1 MWGVHRW
8 VQNNSYLHALGA
20 THDHCYITDTIA
32 ITVTTDITVVP
43 MICLCAITT
52 AIPLLPLLHTA
63 ATAITGTTA
72 INAVC
77 TSLGSNES
85 NRAVS
90 EDSLMHRQGNPRNKR
105 NQ

>member
-52 AIPLLPLLHTA
+52 AIPLLHTA